1 MKLYQY
7 LLIITFT
14 FVSAASATTVSHK
27 GFGVILYEPVYDLI
41 FDEVPAGTEDKAA
54 EVGIENAWKR
64 YVATFS
70 SDRRSAARIIM
81 QDLNDKKDQFIID
94 KRITATKVDKDN
106 KKFTSAVRIEID
118 DTAVEKFILDQTLK
132 GDEKLDNNTITW
144 LFITRGQE
152 SIKSFDDRIVRIN
165 SNKSEGLNSE
175 SQTYTESDANI
186 KASAQNSQNTYTKN
200 EAGGSTIKKSDTIT
214 RKILSS
220 KEIDSSMRETLVN
233 AGYEG
238 YMYGQIAAEPE
249 CGAKK
254 SIEEIREEF
263 ASSVD
268 ISSETQRDI
277 TKTAKRCDMNY
288 TAIGTLDVL
297 PAKISKSGNTQ
308 VNVSVTAQVFVTS
321 GRFARNIASV
331 GPIVYAAEGVT
342 EEIARFNA
350 LRAAGKAATTTII
363 NQLRSR

>member
-7 LLIITFT
+7 LLIIAFT

-27 GFGVILYEPVYDLI
+27 GLGTVLYEPVYDLI
-41 FDEVPAGTEDKAA
+41 LEEVPSGTEDKAA
-54 EVGIENAWKR
+54 EAGIKNAWKR
-64 YVATFS
+64 YIATFS
-70 SDRRSAARIIM
+70 SDRRNAARAIM

-94 KRITATKVDKDN
+94 KRITTTKVDKDN

-118 DTAVEKFILDQTLK
+118 DSAVEKFILNQTLK
-132 GDEKLDNNTITW
+132 GNEKLDSNTITW

-152 SIKSFDDRIVRIN
+152 SIKSFDNRVVRIN

-175 SQTYTESDANI
+175 SQTYTESDTNI
-186 KASAQNSQNTYTKN
+186 EAYTQNSKNIYTKN
-200 EAGGSTIKKSDTIT
+200 EAGGSTVKRSNIIK
-214 RKILSS
+214 REILSS
-220 KEIDSSMRETLVN
+220 KEIDSSMREVLVN

-254 SIEEIREEF
+254 SIEEIRREF

-268 ISSETQRDI
+268 ISSETQRDV
-277 TKTAKRCDMNY
+277 TKTAKRCDMKY
-288 TAIGTLDVL
+288 IAIGTLDVL
-297 PAKISKSGNTQ
+297 PEKISKSGNIQ
-308 VNVSVTAQVFVTS
+308 VDVSVTAQVFITS

-331 GPIVYAAEGVT
+331 GPIVYAAEGTT
-342 EEIARFNA
+342 EETARFNA
-350 LRAAGKAATTTII
+350 LKAAGKAAATTII

>member
-1 MKLYQY
+1 MKLYHY
-7 LLIITFT
+7 LLIVVFIFT
-14 FVSAASATTVSHK
+14 SAASAKTVSHK
-27 GFGVILYEPVYDLI
+27 GFGTILYEPVYDLI
-41 FDEVPAGTEDKAA
+41 LDEVPPGTEDKAA
-54 EVGIENAWKR
+54 KVGIENAWKR
-64 YVATFS
+64 YIATFS
-70 SDRRSAARIIM
+70 SDRRNAARAIM
-81 QDLNDKKDQFIID
+81 QDLNNKKEQFIID
-94 KRITATKVDKDN
+94 KRITTTKVDDDN

-132 GDEKLDNNTITW
+132 GDEKSDNNTITW

-152 SIKSFDDRIVRIN
+152 SIKSFNDRIVRIS
-165 SNKSEGLNSE
+165 SNKSEGIDSE
-175 SQTYTESDANI
+175 SQIYAESDTNI
-186 KASAQNSQNTYTKN
+186 EASSQNSQNAYTKS
-200 EAGGSTIKKSDTIT
+200 ESGGSVLNKSDVIT

-249 CGAKK
+249 CGATK
-254 SIEEIREEF
+254 SIEDIRGEF
-263 ASSVD
+263 ASNID
-268 ISSETQRDI
+268 ISSKTQRDI

-297 PAKISKSGNTQ
+297 PAKISKSGNMQ
-308 VNVSVTAQVFVTS
+308 VDVSVTAQVFLTS

-331 GPIVYAAEGVT
+331 GPVIYAAEGTT
-342 EEIARFNA
+342 EEVARFNA
-350 LRAAGKAATTTII
+350 LKAAGKAAATTII